1 MGKSTIPMA
10 IFHSFLYV
18 HQRVPIFNL
27 LDDSISSMSKSPK
40 SQDLKNQ
47 RNTLHIA
54 ACFNVEPQLLEAGK
68 IDQVARN
75 KMDTDGYTDIHEWYA
90 NKISIS
96 VIIGSFYGNSWR
108 LRNTDHEWY
117 GC

>member
-1 MGKSTIPMA
+1 MIQ
-10 IFHSFLYV
+10 F
-18 HQRVPIFNL
+18 HQRCPNL
-27 LDDSISSMSKSPK
+27 PSK

-68 IDQVARN
+68 IDQIARN

-90 NKISIS
+90 NKMSIS
-96 VIIGSFYGNSWR
+96 VIIHGVFMEIYE
-108 LRNTDHEWY
+108 D
-117 GC
+117 